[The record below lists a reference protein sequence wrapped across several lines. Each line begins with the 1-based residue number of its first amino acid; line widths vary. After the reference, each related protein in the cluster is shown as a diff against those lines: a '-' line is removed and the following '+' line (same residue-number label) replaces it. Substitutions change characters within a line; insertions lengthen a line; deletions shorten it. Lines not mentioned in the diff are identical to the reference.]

1 MKSSDYFARA
11 RSLIPGGREQ
21 PCPGDRP
28 VPLLHAAGRGSR
40 LYTVDDQELVDCCMA
55 YGPLLLG
62 HAHPEVRAAIARQA
76 EDGWLY
82 GTPAPIEVEFAEILC
97 HDHRGMDMVRFV
109 SSGSEATMAAIRV
122 ARGFSGKKDIVKVEG
137 GFHGAHDAVL
147 VKAGSGATTLGIP
160 DSAGVLPEVASHT
173 LQVPYN
179 DTEALE
185 DLLSHREDVAAFI
198 VEPVMG
204 NIGPVLPDDGYLQ
217 GVREITRAHDVL
229 LIFDEV
235 ICGYRVGIGGAQ
247 RHWGV
252 VPDITTLGKVIGGG
266 LPIGAFGGRKEIMEM
281 VAPQGPVYNAGTFS
295 GNPLSLAAGM
305 ATVRWI
311 HDHPGL
317 YRDLEEKT
325 RAIGD
330 AVSGTGRGSFVRLGS
345 MFKLFFRDSEP
356 HDYRQAK
363 ECDTAAFG
371 KFWEKMLASGIF
383 LPPSQFEANFLSAAH
398 TWTDVET
405 ICTAYRQCLS

>member
-1 MKSSDYFARA
+1 M
-11 RSLIPGGREQ
+11 
-21 PCPGDRP
+21 
-28 VPLLHAAGRGSR
+28 
-40 LYTVDDQELVDCCMA
+40 
-55 YGPLLLG
+55 
-62 HAHPEVRAAIARQA
+62 
-76 EDGWLY
+76 
-82 GTPAPIEVEFAEILC
+82 
-97 HDHRGMDMVRFV
+97 
-109 SSGSEATMAAIRV
+109 
-122 ARGFSGKKDIVKVEG
+122 
-137 GFHGAHDAVL
+137 
-147 VKAGSGATTLGIP
+147 
-160 DSAGVLPEVASHT
+160 
-173 LQVPYN
+173 
-179 DTEALE
+179 
-185 DLLSHREDVAAFI
+185 
-198 VEPVMG
+198 
-204 NIGPVLPDDGYLQ
+204 
-217 GVREITRAHDVL
+217 DVL

-266 LPIGAFGGRKEIMEM
+266 LPIGAFGGRREIMEM

-330 AVSGTGRGSFVRLGS
+330 AVSGTGSGSFVHLGS
-345 MFKLFFRDSEP
+345 MFKLFFRDGEP
-356 HDYRQAK
+356 RDYRQAK
-363 ECDTAAFG
+363 ECDTAAFR

-383 LPPSQFEANFLSAAH
+383 LPPSQFETNFLSAAH